1 MGRRFSHIPG
11 WKIAGNRI
19 KTVGHGMP
27 CPYLWRFKMGF
38 TDIIWMVSIIG
49 GALYL
54 LYRSIWK
61 KKGHCQGCDSGG
73 CSAGKKSGYGK
84 C

>member
-1 MGRRFSHIPG
+1 MGAID
-11 WKIAGNRI
+11 I
-19 KTVGHGMP
+19 
-27 CPYLWRFKMGF
+27 LLMGL
-38 TDIIWMVSIIG
+38 IIG

-61 KKGHCQGCDSGG
+61 KKGHCSGCASET
-73 CSAGKKSGYGK
+73 CEMKKKYGSR